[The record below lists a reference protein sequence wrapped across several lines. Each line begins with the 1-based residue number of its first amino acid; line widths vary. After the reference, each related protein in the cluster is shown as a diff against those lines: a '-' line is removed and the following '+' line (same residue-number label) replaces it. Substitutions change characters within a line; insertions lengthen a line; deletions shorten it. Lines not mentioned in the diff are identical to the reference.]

1 MATFHE
7 LRVAGVDR
15 LTDDAVR
22 LSLEV
27 PPELRDAYAFKPGQH
42 LTFRHRPAAGGP
54 EIRRSFSI
62 CSTPSSGLLQVG
74 VKLLPGGEFS
84 SWVHRGVGPGTVL
97 SVMTPTG
104 RFVPRAFRHRHHAGG
119 SSGSADSTDTTG
131 TRGTTDIR
139 GITGIAGHRYAAVC
153 AGSGIT
159 PVLSILG
166 ALLES
171 ATDTEFALLYGNRGP
186 ETVMFAAELAELE
199 QRFGRRLTIEYVF
212 SRQAP
217 DAGRR
222 VGRIDALVLTDFIHR
237 QDPARVAE
245 WFLCGPAALVQT
257 AVDVLHAAGVGRRQ
271 IHRELF
277 WLGPEPAAGSA
288 TM

>member
-1 MATFHE
+1 
-7 LRVAGVDR
+7 
-15 LTDDAVR
+15 VR
-22 LSLEV
+22 LSLDV

-42 LTFRHRPAAGGP
+42 LTFRHRSAAGGP

-84 SWVHRGVGPGTVL
+84 SWVHSDVRPGTVL
-97 SVMTPTG
+97 SVMTPAG
-104 RFVPRAFRHRHHAGG
+104 RFVPRVFRHRHHGAAG
-119 SSGSADSTDTTG
+119 SSASAGSAPTG
-131 TRGTTDIR
+131 A
-139 GITGIAGHRYAAVC
+139 TGLRYAAVC

-171 ATDTEFALLYGNRGP
+171 APDTEFALLYGNRSP
-186 ETVMFAAELAELE
+186 ETVMFAAELVELE
-199 QRFGRRLTIEYVF
+199 HRFGRRLTVEHVF
-212 SRQAP
+212 SRRAA
-217 DAGRR
+217 DGSGRI
-222 VGRIDALVLTDFIHR
+222 GRIDAAVLTEFIHR
-237 QDPARVAE
+237 QDPAHVAE
-245 WFLCGPAALVQT
+245 WFLCGPAALVDT

-277 WLGPEPAAGSA
+277 WLGPDPDPETP
-288 TM
+288 TV